1 MRRHTPKRA
10 DKMHIG
16 TIRMMASGRLQ
27 LSYCA
32 ASTRDHVSTTEGQHG
47 RQQRQLDAAGQRD
60 LAGQAVLQREVGPLK
75 PMPRGRSLSR
85 RSHLGLGLAARS
97 RAWARH

>member
-1 MRRHTPKRA
+1 
-10 DKMHIG
+10 MHIG

-27 LSYCA
+27 LVL
-32 ASTRDHVSTTEGQHG
+32 RGEHQDHEHHREGQHR

-75 PMPRGRSLSR
+75 AHAARQAVEQAL
-85 RSHLGLGLAARS
+85 HLGLGLPAGEAGLG
-97 RAWARH
+97 RAIDVGRGKPL